1 MPQFDL
7 PLAELERYLP
17 EPTAAPDFD
26 EFWATTLE
34 SARRHELAPSY
45 TPVDFLLDTI
55 EVYDAGFAGWN
66 GERVAAWL
74 LLPRDRPGPLPAIV
88 RYIGY
93 GGGRSLPYQYLLMSS
108 AGYATLVMD
117 SRGQGGDGNPGI
129 TPDPDPDPVT
139 GQYPGFMTRGVSRPH
154 TYYYR
159 RIMTDAVRA
168 VEAAQAH
175 PGIDAERVAVHGHSQ
190 GGGLALAAAALAP
203 DVAAAVAHV
212 PFLCNFRRA
221 TEITD
226 AMPYREIAEYLKTRR
241 DRVEE
246 TFRTLSYFDNINFA
260 SRSSAPAM
268 LSVALM
274 DEVCPPSTIY
284 AAYNHYAGPKEIRVW
299 PYNGHEGGE
308 VYQDR
313 EDLVFLR
320 KHLH

>member
-1 MPQFDL
+1 
-7 PLAELERYLP
+7 
-17 EPTAAPDFD
+17 
-26 EFWATTLE
+26 
-34 SARRHELAPSY
+34 
-45 TPVDFLLDTI
+45 
-55 EVYDAGFAGWN
+55 
-66 GERVAAWL
+66 
-74 LLPRDRPGPLPAIV
+74 
-88 RYIGY
+88 
-93 GGGRSLPYQYLLMSS
+93 
-108 AGYATLVMD
+108 MD

-139 GQYPGFMTRGVSRPH
+139 GQYPGFVTRGVSRPH

-268 LSVALM
+268 FSVALM

-313 EDLVFLR
+313 DDLVFLR
-320 KHLH
+320 KHLR

>member
-268 LSVALM
+268 FSVALM

-313 EDLVFLR
+313 DDLVFLR
-320 KHLH
+320 KHLR

>member
-1 MPQFDL
+1 MPQFDM
-7 PLAELERYLP
+7 PLAELESYRP

-26 EFWATTLE
+26 EFWARTLGL
-34 SARRHELAPSY
+34 ARQYDLAPEY
-45 TPVDFLLDTI
+45 TPVDFLLETVD
-55 EVYDAGFAGWN
+55 VFDASFAGWN

-74 LLPRDRPGPLPAIV
+74 MLPRDRPGPLPAVV

-93 GGGRSLPYQYLLMSS
+93 GGGRSLPYQHLLMSA

-117 SRGQGGDGNPGI
+117 SRGQGGDGNPGL
-129 TPDPDPDPVT
+129 TPDPDPDAVT
-139 GQYPGFMTRGVSRPH
+139 GQYPGFMTRGVSSPD

-159 RIMTDAVRA
+159 RIITDAVRA

-175 PGIDAERVAVHGHSQ
+175 PGIDAQRVAVRGHSQ

-203 DVAAAVAHV
+203 NVAAAVAHV
-212 PFLCNFRRA
+212 PFMCHYRRA

-241 DRVEE
+241 DRVDE

-260 SRSSAPAM
+260 SRSSVPAM
-268 LSVALM
+268 FSVALM

-284 AAYNHYAGPKEIRVW
+284 AAYNNYAGPKDIRSW

-320 KHLH
+320 KLLT

>member
-7 PLAELERYLP
+7 PLAELESYLP
-17 EPTAAPDFD
+17 EPTAASDFD

-34 SARRHELAPSY
+34 SARRHDLAPSY

-139 GQYPGFMTRGVSRPH
+139 GQYPGFVTRGVSRPH

-203 DVAAAVAHV
+203 NVAAAVAHV

-268 LSVALM
+268 FSVALM

-320 KHLH
+320 KHLY